1 MPKKIRMLSPVVCT
15 HCGAI
20 YDLAGVTPICRH
32 ADCTTFKTPCC
43 GRFADDRK
51 WKSLP
56 DIRPV
61 QDAYQCV
68 VFDGLGFQ
76 SMGMDGRIR
85 NIKVIDPDPDG
96 SKLAALNTQE

>member
-1 MPKKIRMLSPVVCT
+1 MVKQMLSPVTCT
-15 HCGAI
+15 HCGAV
-20 YDLAGVTPICRH
+20 YDLCSVTPICRH

-61 QDAYQCV
+61 QEVYRVLVDDAI
-68 VFDGLGFQ
+68 GFRTVDIQ
-76 SMGMDGRIR
+76 GRMVNVR
-85 NIKVIDPDPDG
+85 VIDPDPDG
-96 SKLAALNTQE
+96 SKFAALTSEG